1 MSVPPPYPALS
12 PLSHLKPQHEFVVKH
27 GQHIVDGCKEIVQK
41 NAHVVVD
48 AFSGEPPL
56 PHTTYTRTLATCVD
70 KMNLCD
76 APVRLMGCVFC
87 GWACSRVHEC
97 VRMHQLQVV
106 CACVR
111 GVRR

>member
-1 MSVPPPYPALS
+1 M
-12 PLSHLKPQHEFVVKH
+12 KH

-56 PHTTYTRTLATCVD
+56 PHTTYTRTMATCVD

-76 APVRLMGCVFC
+76 APVGTCVYVC
-87 GWACSRVHEC
+87 GYVC
-97 VRMHQLQVV
+97 VYVDV
-106 CACVR
+106 CVCM
-111 GVRR
+111 